1 LRPANAISRS
11 VPKAE
16 LCVLFRNKPSPIV
29 MAQSVFFPVV
39 VTRFK
44 QLLISHKTMQKRSQG
59 KTRIYK
65 KYPFKQMRPG
75 ETFKL
80 KDVRDAQKAAY
91 YYRSLC
97 KRPITVVITKQDDGY
112 YCRRVAK

>member
-1 LRPANAISRS
+1 
-11 VPKAE
+11 
-16 LCVLFRNKPSPIV
+16 
-29 MAQSVFFPVV
+29 
-39 VTRFK
+39 
-44 QLLISHKTMQKRSQG
+44 
-59 KTRIYK
+59 
-65 KYPFKQMRPG
+65 MRPG

>member
-1 LRPANAISRS
+1 
-11 VPKAE
+11 
-16 LCVLFRNKPSPIV
+16 
-29 MAQSVFFPVV
+29 
-39 VTRFK
+39 
-44 QLLISHKTMQKRSQG
+44 MQNRSQS

-65 KYPFKQMRPG
+65 KYPFKQIRPG

-80 KDVRDAQKAAY
+80 KDVDVRDAQKAAY

-97 KRPITVVITKQDDGY
+97 KRPIQVVITKQDDGY